1 MRAGGSLSSDDNLP
15 FLCWSADGGGLHPTW
30 TTENVDY
37 WREESPGCEDLPRE
51 LLRSGG
57 AGTGREGR
65 GGVLSTLGYF
75 LY

>member
-1 MRAGGSLSSDDNLP
+1 MFRFCVGVVAG
-15 FLCWSADGGGLHPTW
+15 DGFTRPGQQRMLVTG
-30 TTENVDY
+30 EK
-37 WREESPGCEDLPRE
+37 REDSEDLPRE

-57 AGTGREGR
+57 AGTGREGL